1 MEIRVYYE
9 DTDCGGV
16 VYYANYLRWLERS
29 RTEFLRARGIELAP
43 LMQQDVWFSVSEL
56 NIKYKRP
63 AKYDDL
69 LDVTTELDEV
79 GGAAFWLKNQVLRQ
93 GELLAEAKVRIA
105 CMSGQTGKPK
115 RIPDEIVSA
124 LKQAIISDAIV

>member
-43 LMQQDVWFSVSEL
+43 LMRQDTWFSVSEC
-56 NIKYKRP
+56 NITYKKS
-63 AKYDDL
+63 AKYGDL
-69 LDVTTELDEV
+69 LNVTTELESV
-79 GGAAFWLKNQVLRQ
+79 GRAAFWVKNQVWRQ
-93 GELLAEAKVRIA
+93 DELLADARVRIA
-105 CMSGQTGKPK
+105 CTSGSAGKAK
-115 RIPDEIVSA
+115 RMPREVIEA
-124 LKQAIISDAIV
+124 LMLGCV

>member
-29 RTEFLRARGIELAP
+29 RTEFMRSRGIELASW
-43 LMQQDVWFSVSEL
+43 MQRNVWFSVSEC
-56 NIKYKRP
+56 NVKYRRP
-63 AKYDDL
+63 AKYDDW
-69 LDVTTELDEV
+69 LDVTTELEDI
-79 GGAAFWLKNQVLRQ
+79 GGAAFWLKNEVRRE

-105 CMSGQTGKPK
+105 CMGDDGRPK
-115 RIPDEIVSA
+115 RIPEEIATA
-124 LKQAIISDAIV
+124 LKMEASQ

>member
-29 RTEFLRARGIELAP
+29 RTEFLRSRGIELAS
-43 LMQQDVWFSVSEL
+43 LMTQDVLFSVSEC
-56 NIKYKRP
+56 NIKYKKP

-69 LDVTTELDEV
+69 LDVTTEVDEI
-79 GGAAFWLKNQVLRQ
+79 GGAAFWLKNQVWRLD
-93 GELLAEAKVRIA
+93 ELLAEARVRIA
-105 CMSGQTGKPK
+105 CMSGVTGRAK
-115 RIPDEIVSA
+115 RIPGEVIEA
-124 LKQAIISDAIV
+124 LRAVDNG

>member
-29 RTEFLRARGIELAP
+29 RTEFLRARGVELAP
-43 LMQQDVWFSVSEL
+43 LMAQDVWFSVSEL
-56 NIKYKRP
+56 NIKYNKP

-69 LDVTTELDEV
+69 LDVTTELDNV
-79 GGAAFWLKNQVLRQ
+79 CGATFWLKNQVIRH

-105 CMSGQTGKPK
+105 CMSGQTGKP
-115 RIPDEIVSA
+115 RTIPSEIADA
-124 LKQAIISDAIV
+124 LKWAAVGD